1 MKNLFISILLSF
13 LLLFPLK
20 LLKSVTPSATVS
32 TSELNKQV
40 LCLQSA
46 LFHEARSESPEGI
59 RAVATV
65 IYNRTKHKKYPSD
78 FCSVIKQPYQFSYLN
93 KQQGKGKVVNVV
105 KPAYKPSEH
114 KVKATID
121 QLAFEAAIGALK
133 PSLKPEYLFYHT
145 TNLKK
150 IPKFSRQAKKSVIIG
165 NHIFIGA

>member
-1 MKNLFISILLSF
+1 MKNLFVSILLSF

-20 LLKSVTPSATVS
+20 LHKTIAPSATVS
-32 TSELNKQV
+32 TSELNKQM

-46 LFHEARSESPEGI
+46 LFHEARSEPPEGI

-65 IYNRTKHKKYPSD
+65 IFNRTKHKNYPND

-93 KQQGKGKVVNVV
+93 GGKKIV
-105 KPAYKPSEH
+105 KPTYKPSEH

-150 IPKFSRQAKKSVIIG
+150 IPKFSKQAKSMVIIG
-165 NHIFIGA
+165 RHIFIGA